1 VSNHILVEVRWTNPD
16 KEEEWVIGALQATR
30 YPSGTLAV
38 LWVPLDTDK
47 EWTWACNWKHL
58 HFEDIRLVRA
68 ENQLSGPSGTR
79 LAAFFTPEDTPDDG
93 QLELF
98 PRWGTDQ

>member
-1 VSNHILVEVRWTNPD
+1 MRSKILVEVRWTNPD

-30 YPSGTLAV
+30 YPSGNLDV

-47 EWTWACNWKHL
+47 EWTWACRWEHL
-58 HFEDIRLVRA
+58 HFEDTRLVCVA
-68 ENQLSGPSGTR
+68 ENQLSDSSTL
-79 LAAFFTPEDTPDDG
+79 LAALFTPKDKPDDG